1 MSFREKSAWIS
12 LLSVSA
18 IYGYYFMSLVRSGS
32 HAGGSAFGGLL
43 GTIAALVIVQVAL
56 TVAVAIYKPNDA
68 KEPRDERDR
77 LIGLRATRFAYATL
91 ATSVAFA
98 IFFACFNPPI
108 RFNVNALLFI
118 LVVSEALRNASQIF
132 QYRRGA

>member
-18 IYGYYFMSLVRSGS
+18 IYGYYFVSLVRSGS
-32 HAGGSAFGGLL
+32 HTGKSGFGGLL
-43 GTIAALVIVQVAL
+43 STIVALVIVQTAL
-56 TVAVAIYKPNDA
+56 TVAVSIFKPKDA
-68 KEPRDERDR
+68 KAPRDERDR
-77 LIGLRATRFAYATL
+77 LIDLRATRCAYAGL

-98 IFFACFNPPI
+98 IFFAGFNPPI
-108 RFNVNALLFI
+108 LFNANALLFI
-118 LVVSEALRNASQIF
+118 LVVAEALRNASQII

>member
-18 IYGYYFMSLVRSGS
+18 IYGYYFLSLVRSDS
-32 HAGGSAFGGLL
+32 HTGGFGGLL
-43 GTIAALVIVQVAL
+43 GTIITLVIVQTAL
-56 TVAVAIYKPNDA
+56 TIAVAIYKPTEA
-68 KEPRDERDR
+68 RQPRDERER
-77 LIGLRATRFAYATL
+77 LIDLRATRCAYAGL

-98 IFFACFNPPI
+98 IFFAGFNPPI
-108 RFNVNALLFI
+108 LFNANALLFI
-118 LVVSEALRNASQIF
+118 LVVSEVLRSGSQIF